1 MVGGSQYVSIR
12 PSKRLTKAS
21 IGLSAGSQGVS
32 YDKAFAETSN
42 GLHKADVIH
51 RRGLWRNFEAVEFAT
66 LEGTDWFNNRSLLEH
81 IGQHSARRGRRL
93 MLRLGGRA
101 SYCRIT

>member
-21 IGLSAGSQGVS
+21 IGLSARSLGVS

-42 GLHKADVIH
+42 GLYKADVIY

-66 LEGTDWFNNRSLLEH
+66 LDGTDWFNNRSLLEH
-81 IGQHSARRGRRL
+81 IGNIPHAGSED
-93 MLRLGGRA
+93 
-101 SYCRIT
+101 